1 MGPRLVAERN
11 VKDSRSYRS
20 SPCAGLF
27 MKSLTTLLIT
37 YMRQP
42 HSRRNLRVLG
52 RFLVV
57 FAALVFAYS
66 ALFHLL
72 MVREGREHSW
82 LTGLYWTLTVMSTLG
97 FGDIT
102 FESDVG
108 RAFSILVLISG
119 TMFMLILLPFTFIQF
134 FYAPWLEAQAE
145 ARAPR
150 KLPST
155 TRGHVILTG
164 LGPVD
169 VALIR
174 KLEQFSCDYVVLV
187 PELLEALRL
196 HDQGYRVV
204 LGELDDPE
212 SYRRLRVDQAALVA
226 TMRSDVVNTNVAFT
240 VRENSETIP
249 IIATASSSASVDILT
264 LAGCHRVLELGE
276 MMGQSLARRV
286 LGRDA
291 KSHVI
296 GQFGTLIVA
305 EAATAGTPLVGKTLR
320 ESRLREFVNLN
331 VVGLWDR
338 GRFQNATP
346 DTKIREST
354 VLVLA
359 GSREQL
365 DAYDELF
372 CIYHASTAPVV
383 VIGGGRVGRATGKA
397 LEAEGIDYRI
407 VEKLPERV
415 RDPKRYVLGDAAELE
430 ILHKAGIMESST
442 AVITTHD
449 DDVNVYL
456 TIYCRRLRPD
466 IQILGRATLDRNVS
480 TLHRAGADFVMSYAS
495 MGANTVF
502 NLLQRSDILMMTEG
516 LDVFKVPVPEILVG
530 KTILETSI
538 RRDTGCSIIA
548 IHDDAATDINPRIDR
563 PLRAGSEMIL
573 IGDAVAEE
581 TFLRRYARR

>member
-1 MGPRLVAERN
+1 
-11 VKDSRSYRS
+11 
-20 SPCAGLF
+20 
-27 MKSLTTLLIT
+27 MKSLTTLLTT
-37 YMRQP
+37 YLRQP
-42 HSRRNLRVLG
+42 HSRRNLMILM
-52 RFLVV
+52 RFLMV
-57 FAALVFAYS
+57 FAAIVVCYTV
-66 ALFHLL
+66 LFHLL
-72 MVREGREHSW
+72 MVREGRDHSW
-82 LTGLYWTLTVMSTLG
+82 ITGLYWTLTVMSTLG

-102 FESDVG
+102 FESDLG
-108 RAFSILVLISG
+108 RAFSIVVLISG
-119 TMFMLILLPFTFIQF
+119 TVFMLILLPFTFIQF

-150 KLPST
+150 RLPVE

-174 KLEQFSCDYVVLV
+174 KLEQFSADYAVLV
-187 PELLEALRL
+187 PDLVEALRL

-212 SYRRLRVDQAALVA
+212 SYRRMRVEQAALVS

-240 VRENSETIP
+240 VREISESIP
-249 IIATASSSASVDILT
+249 IIGMASSSASVDILH

-296 GQFGTLIVA
+296 GQFDSLLVA
-305 EAATAGTPLVGKTLR
+305 EAAAAGTPMVGKTLR

-331 VVGLWDR
+331 VVGVWDR
-338 GRFQNATP
+338 CHFQNATP
-346 DTKIREST
+346 ETKMRAST

-372 CIYHASTAPVV
+372 CIYHASNAPVV
-383 VIGGGRVGRATGKA
+383 IIGGGRVGRATGRA
-397 LEAEGIDYRI
+397 LEAEGMDYRI

-415 RDPKRYVLGDAAELE
+415 RDPRRYVLGDAAELE
-430 ILHKAGIMESST
+430 ILHQAGIMKSST
-442 AVITTHD
+442 VVITTHD
-449 DDVNVYL
+449 DDVNIYL

-466 IQILGRATLDRNVS
+466 IQILGRATLERNVS
-480 TLHRAGADFVMSYAS
+480 TLHRAGADFVMSYAT
-495 MGANTVF
+495 MGANAVF

-516 LDVFKVPVPEILVG
+516 LDVFRVPIPPQLVG
-530 KTILETSI
+530 KSILETSI
-538 RRDTGCSIIA
+538 RQDTGCSIIA
-548 IHDDAATDINPRIDR
+548 IQDNESVHINPDIHR
-563 PLRAGSEMIL
+563 PLPDATELIL
-573 IGDAVAEE
+573 IGDAESE
-581 TFLRRYARR
+581 KRFLKRYARR

>member
-1 MGPRLVAERN
+1 
-11 VKDSRSYRS
+11 
-20 SPCAGLF
+20 
-27 MKSLTTLLIT
+27 MKSLTTLLTT
-37 YMRQP
+37 YMRQR
-42 HSRRNLRVLG
+42 HSRRNLLLLVRFLAVFTLLVLG
-52 RFLVV
+52 
-57 FAALVFAYS
+57 YS
-66 ALFHLL
+66 LLFHIL
-72 MVREGREHSW
+72 MVREGQNHTW

-102 FESDVG
+102 FASDLG
-108 RAFSILVLISG
+108 RAFSIVVLISG
-119 TMFMLILLPFTFIQF
+119 TLFMLILLPFTFIQF

-150 KLPST
+150 KLPESS
-155 TRGHVILTG
+155 RGHVILTG

-169 VALIR
+169 IALIR
-174 KLEQFSCDYVVLV
+174 KLEQFSCEYVVLV
-187 PELLEALRL
+187 ADLSEALRL
-196 HDQGYRVV
+196 HDLGYHVV
-204 LGELDDPE
+204 VGELDDPE

-240 VRENSETIP
+240 VRETCESIP
-249 IIATASSSASVDILT
+249 IISTASSTASVDILM
-264 LAGCHRVLELGE
+264 LAGCQRVLELGE
-276 MMGQSLARRV
+276 LLGQSLARRV

-296 GQFGTLIVA
+296 GQFGPLLVA
-305 EAATAGTPLVGKTLR
+305 EAAAAGTPLIGKSLR

-346 DTKIREST
+346 ETLIRETT

-359 GSREQL
+359 GSRAQL

-383 VIGGGRVGRATGKA
+383 IIGGGRVGRATGRA
-397 LEAEGIDYRI
+397 LEAQGIDYRI

-415 RDPKRYVLGDAAELE
+415 RDTKRYVLGDAAELE
-430 ILHKAGIMESST
+430 VLHQAGIMDSST
-442 AVITTHD
+442 VVVTTHD
-449 DDVNVYL
+449 DDVNIYL

-495 MGANTVF
+495 MGANAIF
-502 NLLQRSDILMMTEG
+502 NLLQRSDILMMAEG
-516 LDVFKVPVPEILVG
+516 LDVFKVPVPSALVG
-530 KTILETSI
+530 KTISETSI
-538 RRDTGCSIIA
+538 RQETGCNIIA
-548 IHDDAATDINPRIDR
+548 IKEDSYMDINPDVDIA
-563 PLRAGSEMIL
+563 LRENMELIL
-573 IGDAVAEE
+573 IGDGIAEE
-581 TFLRRYARR
+581 VFLSRYSRK

>member
-1 MGPRLVAERN
+1 
-11 VKDSRSYRS
+11 
-20 SPCAGLF
+20 
-27 MKSLTTLLIT
+27 MKSLTTLLTT
-37 YMRQP
+37 YARQR
-42 HSRRNLRVLG
+42 HSRRNLLILV

-57 FAALVFAYS
+57 FALLVLGYS
-66 ALFHLL
+66 LLFHIL
-72 MVREGREHSW
+72 MVREGQSHTW

-102 FESDVG
+102 FYSDMG
-108 RAFSILVLISG
+108 RAFSIVVLISG
-119 TMFMLILLPFTFIQF
+119 TLFMLILLPFTFIQF

-150 KLPST
+150 RLPEF

-169 VALIR
+169 IALIR
-174 KLEQFSCDYVVLV
+174 KLEHFSCEYVVVVADLA
-187 PELLEALRL
+187 EALRL

-204 LGELDDPE
+204 VGELDDPE
-212 SYRRLRVDQAALVA
+212 CYRRLQVNQAALVA
-226 TMRSDVVNTNVAFT
+226 TTRTDVVNTNVAFT
-240 VRENSETIP
+240 VRETCESIP
-249 IIATASSSASVDILT
+249 IISTASSSASVDILM
-264 LAGCHRVLELGE
+264 LAGCQRVLELGE
-276 MMGQSLARRV
+276 LLGQSLARRV

-296 GQFGTLIVA
+296 GQFGPLLVA
-305 EAATAGTPLVGKTLR
+305 EAAAAGTPLVGKTLR

-338 GRFQNATP
+338 GRFQNASPETL
-346 DTKIREST
+346 IRETT

-359 GSREQL
+359 GSRAQL

-383 VIGGGRVGRATGKA
+383 IIGGGRVGRATGRA
-397 LEAEGIDYRI
+397 LEAQGIDYRI

-430 ILHKAGIMESST
+430 VLHQAGITESST
-442 AVITTHD
+442 VVVTTHD
-449 DDVNVYL
+449 DDVNIYL

-495 MGANTVF
+495 MGANAIF
-502 NLLQRSDILMMTEG
+502 NLLQRSDILMMAEG
-516 LDVFKVPVPEILVG
+516 LDVFKVPVPMPLVG
-530 KTILETSI
+530 KTISETSI
-538 RRDTGCSIIA
+538 RQETGCNIIA
-548 IHDDAATDINPRIDR
+548 VKEDSYMDINPHADVT
-563 PLRAGSEMIL
+563 LGENMEMIL
-573 IGDAVAEE
+573 IGDGIAEE
-581 TFLRRYARR
+581 TFLTRYGRK

>member
-1 MGPRLVAERN
+1 M
-11 VKDSRSYRS
+11 
-20 SPCAGLF
+20 
-27 MKSLTTLLIT
+27 
-37 YMRQP
+37 
-42 HSRRNLRVLG
+42 
-52 RFLVV
+52 V
-57 FAALVFAYS
+57 FAALVLAFS
-66 ALFHLL
+66 AIFHIL
-72 MVREGREHSW
+72 MIREGQDHSW

-102 FESDVG
+102 FGTDLG
-108 RAFSILVLISG
+108 RSFSIVVLMSG
-119 TMFMLILLPFTFIQF
+119 TVFMLILLPFTFIQF

-150 KLPST
+150 QLPAST
-155 TRGHVILTG
+155 HGHVVLTG

-169 VALIR
+169 IALIR
-174 KLEQFSCDYVVLV
+174 KLEQFSFDYAVLI
-187 PELLEALRL
+187 PDLNDALRL

-212 SYRRLRVDQAALVA
+212 SYRRLRVHQAALVA
-226 TMRSDVVNTNVAFT
+226 TMRSDVANTNVAFT
-240 VRENSETIP
+240 VREISESIP
-249 IIATASSSASVDILT
+249 IIATASSSASVDILG
-264 LAGCHRVLELGE
+264 LAGCQRVLELGE
-276 MMGQSLARRV
+276 LMGQSLARRV

-291 KSHVI
+291 KSHLI
-296 GQFGTLIVA
+296 GQFGPLLVA
-305 EAATAGTPLVGKTLR
+305 EAAAAGTPLAGKTLR

-331 VVGLWDR
+331 VVGVWDR
-338 GRFQNATP
+338 GHFQNATP

-365 DAYDELF
+365 DAYDEVF

-383 VIGGGRVGRATGKA
+383 IIGGGRVGRATGKA
-397 LEAEGIDYRI
+397 LQAEGIDFRI

-430 ILHKAGIMESST
+430 ILQQAGIMKSST
-442 AVITTHD
+442 VVVTTHD

-495 MGANTVF
+495 MGANAIF

-516 LDVFKVPVPEILVG
+516 LDVFKVPVPSSLVG
-530 KTILETSI
+530 RTISETSI
-538 RRDTGCSIIA
+538 RQETGCSIIA
-548 IHDDAATDINPRIDR
+548 MYDDPNMEINPDIHK
-563 PLRAGSEMIL
+563 PLQANSELIL
-573 IGDAVAEE
+573 IGDSVAEE
-581 TFLRRYARR
+581 KFLSRYARR

>member
-1 MGPRLVAERN
+1 
-11 VKDSRSYRS
+11 
-20 SPCAGLF
+20 
-27 MKSLTTLLIT
+27 MKSLTTLLTT
-37 YMRQP
+37 YARQR
-42 HSRRNLRVLG
+42 HSRRNLLILV

-57 FAALVFAYS
+57 FALLVLGYS
-66 ALFHLL
+66 LLFHIL
-72 MVREGREHSW
+72 MVREGQSHTW

-102 FESDVG
+102 FSSDMG
-108 RAFSILVLISG
+108 RAFSIVVLISG
-119 TMFMLILLPFTFIQF
+119 TLFMLILLPFTFIQF

-150 KLPST
+150 RLPEF

-169 VALIR
+169 IALIR
-174 KLEQFSCDYVVLV
+174 KLEHFSCEYVVVVADLA
-187 PELLEALRL
+187 EALRL

-204 LGELDDPE
+204 VGELDDPE
-212 SYRRLRVDQAALVA
+212 CYRRLQVNQAALVA
-226 TMRSDVVNTNVAFT
+226 TTRTDVVNTNVAFT
-240 VRENSETIP
+240 VRETCESIP
-249 IIATASSSASVDILT
+249 IISTASSSASVDILM
-264 LAGCHRVLELGE
+264 LAGCQRVLELGE
-276 MMGQSLARRV
+276 LLGQSLARRV

-296 GQFGTLIVA
+296 GQFGPLLVA
-305 EAATAGTPLVGKTLR
+305 EAAAAGTPLVGKTLR

-338 GRFQNATP
+338 GRFQNASPETL
-346 DTKIREST
+346 IRETT

-359 GSREQL
+359 GSRAQL

-383 VIGGGRVGRATGKA
+383 IIGGGRVGRATGRA
-397 LEAEGIDYRI
+397 LEAQGIDYRI

-430 ILHKAGIMESST
+430 VLHQAGITESST
-442 AVITTHD
+442 VVVTTHD
-449 DDVNVYL
+449 DDVNIYL

-495 MGANTVF
+495 MGANAIF
-502 NLLQRSDILMMTEG
+502 NLLQRSDILMMAEG
-516 LDVFKVPVPEILVG
+516 LDVFKVPVPMPLVG
-530 KTILETSI
+530 KTISETSI
-538 RRDTGCSIIA
+538 RQETGCNIIA
-548 IHDDAATDINPRIDR
+548 VKEDSYMDINPHADVT
-563 PLRAGSEMIL
+563 LGENMEMIL
-573 IGDAVAEE
+573 IGDGIAEE
-581 TFLRRYARR
+581 TFLTRYGRK